1 MDGWGRFGVRGWEP
15 AIRKSR
21 THALCRW
28 ITATTIF
35 GQWPHWV
42 LWKVAFWCCPTYGSC
57 SIVVGNAPARRGIHG
72 GSHIDG
78 SRRAYGTTK
87 LVTHSVKQRQ
97 SLQSH
102 IWNGHCCAIP
112 WARYQASQAGWGV
125 EEVRLGTYLADQ
137 QATIGGFLPTIPF
150 MHLSVDLGLM
160 VEWIAAQLPLSAGE
174 NGCLAVLHNRND
186 MVSAFNGSEWVANSE
201 GRIISRGVT
210 SCAGMTAHHV
220 LLAQNK
226 IGFLIGG
233 RSNRFLQLDESE
245 KDAQREE
252 AFARATVALT
262 RATVA
267 LTRAQRFCFV
277 MCPLDMK
284 GLIGAATVVGRLQHG
299 AGICEQMVNDDPL
312 HVAQTCVF
320 ALRLEEVWKSFT

>member
-1 MDGWGRFGVRGWEP
+1 
-15 AIRKSR
+15 
-21 THALCRW
+21 
-28 ITATTIF
+28 
-35 GQWPHWV
+35 
-42 LWKVAFWCCPTYGSC
+42 
-57 SIVVGNAPARRGIHG
+57 
-72 GSHIDG
+72 
-78 SRRAYGTTK
+78 
-87 LVTHSVKQRQ
+87 
-97 SLQSH
+97 
-102 IWNGHCCAIP
+102 
-112 WARYQASQAGWGV
+112 
-125 EEVRLGTYLADQ
+125 
-137 QATIGGFLPTIPF
+137 